1 MIIKV
6 VSILVI
12 AALCFTGFA
21 GGWQAPEPEAGS
33 AEAALTRALDEAG
46 LTADQVSD
54 LRIDY
59 EIDDGKPEYDVEF
72 RDGDWEYEYTVD
84 AETGK
89 ILEADKDYEPPAV
102 TAPAEKPPVA
112 EPAPEAP
119 AAKQLSADEAKAVAL
134 AHSGLAEGDAT
145 RLRAEFDMDDGIAE
159 WEIEFNCGSWEY
171 EYEINADTGAIL
183 SWERDDD

>member
-1 MIIKV
+1 MNL
-6 VSILVI
+6 VSILVV

-21 GGWQAPEPEAGS
+21 GGWQAPEPTAGS
-33 AEAALTRALDEAG
+33 AEAAQIAALNEAG
-46 LTADQVSD
+46 LTVDQVSNIR
-54 LRIDY
+54 LEY

-84 AETGK
+84 AETGA
-89 ILEADKDYEPPAV
+89 IVESDKDYEPPAA

-112 EPAPEAP
+112 QPAPEVP
-119 AAKQLSADEAKAVAL
+119 AAKRLSADEAKAVAL
-134 AHSGLAEGDAT
+134 AHTGLAEGDVT

-159 WEIEFNCGSWEY
+159 WEIEFSCGIWEY
-171 EYEINADTGAIL
+171 EYEINADTGTIL